1 MRDWLA
7 TAVDVAS
14 DRVFLE
20 TPSDSVTFGD
30 VADRV
35 GRWASGSMG
44 DLEPGSRIGVWAR
57 NEPEAVAALLAVP
70 RAGLIPL
77 LLDPRWPA
85 HRARRVV
92 TGAGAVAVAG
102 RGPDLGIPAVD
113 ANGSSQSWQAE
124 VDPSSIH
131 SVVFTSGT
139 TGPPKGV
146 RLTWGNLDASAAATR
161 DHLDHVASDRWLAV
175 LPMCHVG
182 GLGIVVRSLR
192 ERSVVVLEPSFD
204 PERAAMLLGGQVTLA
219 SLVTATLRQV
229 LDAGRR
235 FSGVR
240 AVLVGGGPVPASIVA
255 SARAAGL
262 VALATYGMTE
272 TASGVAT
279 ASMSAPDPDWLEPLS
294 GVELSVTGDGRI
306 AVGGPMVAPGY
317 LDEPDWPLP
326 FVTRDRGVFADGRL
340 RVVGR
345 TGDVFASGGEN
356 VDPLEVEDA
365 LRSIPGVRDAVVVGV
380 PDETWGWMVAA
391 MVELDSRASLEGVKA
406 LARSD
411 LASFQL
417 PRRWLVVEGLPRLGT
432 GKVDRAAAA
441 VVLRGE

>member
-1 MRDWLA
+1 M
-7 TAVDVAS
+7 
-14 DRVFLE
+14 
-20 TPSDSVTFGD
+20 
-30 VADRV
+30 
-35 GRWASGSMG
+35 
-44 DLEPGSRIGVWAR
+44 
-57 NEPEAVAALLAVP
+57 
-70 RAGLIPL
+70 
-77 LLDPRWPA
+77 
-85 HRARRVV
+85 
-92 TGAGAVAVAG
+92 
-102 RGPDLGIPAVD
+102 
-113 ANGSSQSWQAE
+113 
-124 VDPSSIH
+124 
-131 SVVFTSGT
+131 
-139 TGPPKGV
+139 
-146 RLTWGNLDASAAATR
+146 
-161 DHLDHVASDRWLAV
+161 
-175 LPMCHVG
+175 
-182 GLGIVVRSLR
+182 
-192 ERSVVVLEPSFD
+192 
-204 PERAAMLLGGQVTLA
+204 
-219 SLVTATLRQV
+219 
-229 LDAGRR
+229 
-235 FSGVR
+235 
-240 AVLVGGGPVPASIVA
+240 PASIVA

-262 VALATYGMTE
+262 AALATYGMTE

-279 ASMSAPDPDWLEPLS
+279 ASMSAPDPEWLEPLS